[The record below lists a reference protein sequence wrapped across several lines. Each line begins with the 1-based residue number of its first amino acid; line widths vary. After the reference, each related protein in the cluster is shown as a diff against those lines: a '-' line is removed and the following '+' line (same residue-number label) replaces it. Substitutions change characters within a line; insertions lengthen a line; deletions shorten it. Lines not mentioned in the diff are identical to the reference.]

1 MSFTNG
7 DSCRDS
13 RLRFPNTKY
22 STTMKFIC
30 DITENE
36 V

>member
-1 MSFTNG
+1 MSFTHG
-7 DSCRDS
+7 DGCFDS
-13 RLRFPNTKY
+13 ILKIQNTKY
-22 STTMKFIC
+22 STTIKFIC